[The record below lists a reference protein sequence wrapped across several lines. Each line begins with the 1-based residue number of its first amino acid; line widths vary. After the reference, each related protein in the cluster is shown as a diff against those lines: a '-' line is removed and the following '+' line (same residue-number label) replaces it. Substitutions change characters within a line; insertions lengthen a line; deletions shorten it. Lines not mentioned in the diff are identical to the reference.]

1 MTRPLL
7 FALVTSTAL
16 AAAPAAAD
24 PLADARA
31 IIDATV
37 TEDAVSGVLAA
48 MGPVIFGA
56 MENTFRANGIEV
68 SDTETFVNIV
78 VEEFMAGYIDAMRSE
93 MATIYV
99 EEFTAEEL
107 AGIAD
112 FYAAPAGQAMA
123 AKTATLAQRGA
134 QVGGRVGEKAAL
146 EVSDRVAARLR
157 DEGVTVTADPAMQ
170 GKLLDLLDNMG
181 R

>member
-7 FALVTSTAL
+7 FALAASTAL
-16 AAAPAAAD
+16 AAPPAPAD
-24 PLADARA
+24 PHEDARA
-31 IIDATV
+31 IIAATV

-56 MENTFRANGIEV
+56 MENEFRNNGIVV
-68 SDTETFVNIV
+68 SDTETFIAIV
-78 VEEFMAGYIDAMRSE
+78 IEEFMAGYIGALRAE

-107 AGIAD
+107 AGIAG
-112 FYAAPAGQAMA
+112 FYASPAGRAMA

-134 QVGGRVGEKAAL
+134 QVGGRVGERAAL

-157 DEGVTVTADPAMQ
+157 AEGVSVTADPAMQ